1 MNTTRFGASLMLLS
15 AIAMPAAADD
25 VYYDTA
31 RVLSVTPQTERIN
44 NPRQECRTDYVRESY
59 SSGDRDIGGSI
70 IGGIAGGLLGS
81 QIGKGKGRIAG
92 AAVGA
97 ATGAIVGDRIDNSG
111 RRDSGYSTRTVERC
125 VQVDDW
131 QVVNRGYL
139 VTYRYNGRDYTTSM
153 ANDPG
158 DTVSVRVSIA
168 PEYRKNVV
176 SYIPGQVQH
185 DNGWQRGWDK
195 RGHGRDRD
203 GWND

>member
-1 MNTTRFGASLMLLS
+1 MLLS
-15 AIAMPAAADD
+15 VIALPASADD

-31 RVLSVTPQTERIN
+31 RVLSAMPQTERIN
-44 NPRQECRTDYVRESY
+44 SPRQECHTEYTRDSY
-59 SSGDRDIGGSI
+59 YQSGDRDVAGSI
-70 IGGIAGGLLGS
+70 IGGIAGGLIGS

-111 RRDSGYSTRTVERC
+111 RRDSGYSTRPVERC
-125 VQVDDW
+125 VQVDNW
-131 QVVNRGYL
+131 QTVNRGYL

-168 PEYRKNVV
+168 PEYRNNVV
-176 SYIPGQVQH
+176 SYVPGYERH
-185 DNGWQRGWDK
+185 DNGYHRGWDK
-195 RGHGRDRD
+195 RGRDRED
-203 GWND
+203 RWDH